1 MSRLP
6 LRTKFAYGIGQ
17 VGEQIKV
24 SGFDLFVF
32 FYFQQVVGLSGFLCG
47 AAVAIALVFDG
58 ISDPVAGAISDGWRS
73 PRGRRHP
80 FMYAAA
86 LPLAVFWYGLFFPP
100 EGLGQLGLFLWLTT
114 FAILVRASMT
124 LYHVP
129 HIAMGAEL
137 SDDYVE
143 RTSIVAWRVTS
154 GVIGA
159 VLVSAVALSLFF
171 PSTAEYENGLLDP
184 AGYPKLALFS
194 ALTMALTIWYS
205 AWGTRDQ
212 IPRLPQAPA
221 NAPRSS
227 VHEVLAAVWRGY
239 HSALRLVSF
248 RAVFGGA
255 VCFTVAYGISQ
266 TLQTHLYVFFWELSA
281 EQQALLRL
289 VLLPGFFL
297 GIVSTRW
304 AHARFDKKPVAV
316 AGQVGILLAF
326 QSPIVLRLLGW
337 LPANGDVM
345 LLPIVGLFLLAGS
358 VAAGLAITTSS
369 SMMAD
374 VSEHFEAQTGRAQQ
388 GVLFSAI
395 ALAQKI
401 GSAAGH
407 VVAGVGIDLIAF
419 PTHSTDPGSVDPTL
433 ITRLGWL
440 SLSAVVVSLCGVY
453 AYTRYDLTRSHH
465 ERSLAAL
472 RGRRAGA
479 ERAEEVSAAG

>member
-1 MSRLP
+1 MSRLS
-6 LRTKFAYGIGQ
+6 LRTKFAYGVGQ
-17 VGEQIKV
+17 VGEQIKI

-47 AAVAIALVFDG
+47 LAVAIALVFDG
-58 ISDPVAGAISDGWRS
+58 ISDPVAGAVSDGWRS

-86 LPLAVFWYGLFFPP
+86 LPLALFWYGLFFPP

-114 FAILVRASMT
+114 FAILVRGSMT

-159 VLVSAVALSLFF
+159 VLISAVALALFF
-171 PSTAEYENGLLDP
+171 PSTPEYENGLLDP
-184 AGYPKLALFS
+184 AGYPKLAFFS
-194 ALTMALTIWYS
+194 ALVMATTIWYS
-205 AWGTRDQ
+205 SWGTRDQ
-212 IPRLPQAPA
+212 IPNLPQAPPDA
-221 NAPRSS
+221 SRAS
-227 VHEVLAAVWRGY
+227 VREILATVWRGY
-239 HSALRLVSF
+239 RAAMGLVSF

-255 VCFTVAYGISQ
+255 VCFTVAYGVSQ
-266 TLQTHLYVFFWELSA
+266 TLQTHLYVFFWELSP

-304 AHARFDKKPVAV
+304 AHGRFDKKPVAV
-316 AGQVGILLAF
+316 AGQIGILLAF

-337 LPANGDVM
+337 LPPNGDVM
-345 LLPIVGLFLLAGS
+345 LLPIVGVFLLGGS

-374 VSEHFEAQTGRAQQ
+374 VTQHFEMETGRAQQ

-407 VVAGVGIDLIAF
+407 IVAGIGIDLISF
-419 PTHSTDPGSVDPTL
+419 PTHSTDPGSIEPAL
-433 ITRLGWL
+433 IARLGML
-440 SLSAVVVSLCGVY
+440 SLSAIVVSLGGVY
-453 AYTRYDLTRSHH
+453 AYTRYDLTRAHH
-465 ERSLAAL
+465 DRSLAAL
-472 RGRRAGA
+472 RGRRSEPA
-479 ERAEEVSAAG
+479 AEEASPAR